1 MDNHDCGNASSEAF
15 SVSNGIKALGKV
27 TGVCALMVL
36 ALLPAAVAA
45 DTVQAASGVPASDD
59 YTTIQKDLTQDRLS
73 DALRRI
79 QMLEQENRFLAKR
92 VELLERNVNDIKN
105 DRY

>member
-1 MDNHDCGNASSEAF
+1 MVYFGPMRKVSKMIGLGVIVAWALF
-15 SVSNGIKALGKV
+15 PLPSV
-27 TGVCALMVL
+27 
-36 ALLPAAVAA
+36 AVAQSDVQSA
-45 DTVQAASGVPASDD
+45 DSSKTRTSDD
-59 YTTIQKDLTQDRLS
+59 YSVIQQDLQQSKLS
-73 DALRRI
+73 DALKRI

>member
-15 SVSNGIKALGKV
+15 SVSDGIKALGKV

-45 DTVQAASGVPASDD
+45 DTVQAASDD